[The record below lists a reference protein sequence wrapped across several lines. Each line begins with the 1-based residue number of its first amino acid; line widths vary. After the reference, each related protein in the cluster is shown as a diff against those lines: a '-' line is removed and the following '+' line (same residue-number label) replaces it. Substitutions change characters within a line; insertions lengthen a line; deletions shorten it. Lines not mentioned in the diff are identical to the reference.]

1 MIFTIKHENSPS
13 KDAIA
18 CWMSIIF
25 EDLNVR
31 LIRFVHIC
39 LVLLDSES
47 NYTIITTW
55 WTYIE
60 AARRVRFDTWSVQV
74 CSLNY
79 FIITSPVRGL
89 SPVTSSQ
96 LGFRMFMLL
105 RPCSSRYILLLQ
117 LQSRVVTYLINLAL
131 NQSLSLYIQCVWLLI
146 QPII

>member
-1 MIFTIKHENSPS
+1 MFIIEHENSPS
-13 KDAIA
+13 KHAIFY
-18 CWMSIIF
+18 WMSIIL
-25 EDLNVR
+25 ENSKER
-31 LIRFVHIC
+31 LIWFVHIC
-39 LVLLDSES
+39 LVLLYFE
-47 NYTIITTW
+47 NNCTIITTG

-60 AARRVRFDTWSVQV
+60 AARRVRVDMWSVQV
-74 CSLNY
+74 CSLNS
-79 FIITSPVRGL
+79 FIITSPVARAYTL
-89 SPVTSSQ
+89 SQ